1 MEVKVKCI
9 MAYNDSRVGRLI
21 NVGEE
26 LVVDK
31 ARADK
36 LIKLHYV
43 EQVEVIKEEKEDKK
57 KPTKKVEKAIR

>member
-9 MAYNDSRVGRLI
+9 MAYNDTKVGRLI

-31 ARADK
+31 TRADK
-36 LIKLHYV
+36 LIKLHLV
-43 EQVEVIKEEKEDKK
+43 EQLEVIKEDKEDKK